1 MVNHGRHVF
10 DAIGMTRVVI
20 EDGKVA
26 SVGESELEYCPLF
39 KKFRGMENITPEMV
53 RKGVE
58 NAGAIDAIV
67 DIEVNRRE
75 FGSSEGGHNILL
87 EAIVH
92 AVATGKPSIAR

>member
-10 DAIGMTRVVI
+10 
-20 EDGKVA
+20 
-26 SVGESELEYCPLF
+26 
-39 KKFRGMENITPEMV
+39 
-53 RKGVE
+53 
-58 NAGAIDAIV
+58 DAIV

-92 AVATGKPSIAR
+92 AVATGEPSIA

>member
-1 MVNHGRHVF
+1 MSTKEEL
-10 DAIGMTRVVI
+10 IGSLEQAVSSYKREEAV
-20 EDGKVA
+20 EFAKQEA
-26 SVGESELEYCPLF
+26 ES
-39 KKFRGMENITPEMV
+39 MV

-92 AVATGKPSIAR
+92 AVATGKPSIA